1 MISIVAQTRQE
12 VVEEGT
18 TVIVAATDRDTRTGI
33 VGALGPTGLRV
44 RGVASLAEV
53 LPAVTAPDLLLIH
66 CEELGSEDLT
76 VLRDLRREYEMMQI
90 IVVCAAA
97 NARTARR
104 AIDGGVNGL
113 VFTEQ
118 VDRAL
123 GATVEAVLAGQ
134 TVVPS
139 QLRAGIQKPSLSFRE
154 KQILGLVVMG
164 FTNNQI
170 GLRLFLAESTVKSH
184 LSSAFAKLGV
194 RSRSEAAA
202 LILDPNE
209 PLGMGILRIA
219 ESLDPQA
226 H

>member
-1 MISIVAQTRQE
+1 MISIVAQARPE
-12 VVEEGT
+12 VVEEET
-18 TVIVAATDRDTRTGI
+18 TVIVAAADMDARAGI
-33 VGALGPTGLRV
+33 VGALGPVGLRV

-53 LPAVTAPDLLLIH
+53 LPAVSAPDLLVIH
-66 CEELGSEDLT
+66 CEDLSPDELNL
-76 VLRDLRREYEMMQI
+76 LRDLRRQYETMQI

-113 VFTEQ
+113 VFTEH
-118 VDRAL
+118 VGRAL
-123 GATVEAVLAGQ
+123 AVTVDAVLAGQ